1 MAPDA
6 PSANSIKAAIEN
18 LQFLGALD
26 KEEELT
32 PLGEYLAQLSI
43 EPKLG
48 KMLIY
53 GVIFRC
59 LEPILTLAAA
69 MSHK

>member
-6 PSANSIKAAIEN
+6 PSANSIKVAIEN

-32 PLGEYLAQLSI
+32 PLGEYLAQLAI
-43 EPKLG
+43 EPQLG

-53 GVIFRC
+53 AIIFKC
-59 LEPILTLAAA
+59 LEPILTLTAA